1 MVKHRKRRRT
11 LRLVADDD
19 RLVSHAGLVVVDE
32 VAQRLG
38 LERELTEAVG
48 LAYRSQPPGR
58 TLVRLAQMLIAGG
71 DCVMHLRGLRDQP
84 ALFADATAHDS
95 TAWRLLAERLVGAP
109 LAGLTAG
116 RAATRARAWQAGLRP
131 ETVTIDIDVHLV
143 TSHTDEKEAAFA
155 TYKQGFGF
163 HPLVAYLAE
172 TGEALAG
179 ILRPGCAS
187 ALDAEDQLEVVDL
200 ALEQLP
206 ASVSP
211 QDVVVRADTAGYA
224 KDVVW
229 GLCQRGVRF
238 VVGARLHGPVRD
250 AIMAV
255 ADDAWRPITEVDG
268 SPREGA
274 WLAEASWPAHPGW
287 PAHLRLIVRRE
298 RPHPGAQLSFSDA
311 DGHRYL
317 ACITN
322 DQVAD
327 AAMIE
332 RAHRHHAIVEDR
344 IREARQLGLK
354 NLPFGGF
361 MANHTWLQVVLLA
374 QDLIAW
380 THGLARPTES
390 VWTEP
395 QTLRF
400 TLIAVAGRITHHG
413 RQHTLHLPRTWPWTT
428 HLLDAYQRA
437 KQITVAMPM

>member
-1 MVKHRKRRRT
+1 MVKVNQRRRT
-11 LRLVADDD
+11 LRLVADGE

-38 LERELTEAVG
+38 VEAELTAAVG

-84 ALFADATAHDS
+84 ALFCEPTAHDS
-95 TAWRLLAERLVGAP
+95 TAWRLLAERLEGAP
-109 LAGLTAG
+109 LVGLGAARAAVRG
-116 RAATRARAWQAGLRP
+116 RAWRAGLRP
-131 ETVTIDIDVHLV
+131 ATVTIDIDAHLV
-143 TSHTDEKEAAFA
+143 TSHTDEKEAAFP

-206 ASVSP
+206 PGVSA
-211 QDVVVRADTAGYA
+211 DEVVVRADTAGYA
-224 KDVVW
+224 KEVVS
-229 GLCQRGVRF
+229 GLCQRGVGF
-238 VVGARLHGPVRD
+238 VVGAKLQGPIRD

-255 ADDAWRPITEVDG
+255 AESDWRPITEADG

-274 WLAEASWPAHPGW
+274 WLAEATWPAHHGW
-287 PAHLRLIVRRE
+287 PADLRLIVRRE
-298 RPHPGAQLSFSDA
+298 RPHPGAQLTFSDCH
-311 DGHRYL
+311 GHRYI
-317 ACITN
+317 ACLTN
-322 DQVAD
+322 DLEAD
-327 AAMIE
+327 AAAIE
-332 RAHRHHAIVEDR
+332 RSHRKHAIVEDR

-361 MANHTWLQVVLLA
+361 IANHAWLQVVLLA

-380 THGLARPTES
+380 THRLARPTGS
-390 VWTEP
+390 VWMEP
-395 QTLRF
+395 RTLRF
-400 TLIAVAGRITHHG
+400 TLIAVAGRITHHA
-413 RQHTLHLPRTWPWTT
+413 RQRTLHLPRTWPWTPA
-428 HLLDAYQRA
+428 LMDAYQRA
-437 KQITVAMPM
+437 KQITIPAPM